1 MLFCGRRKIWLRKI
15 YGSVMKLLLLALHH
29 WSRRKTVAHHCL
41 NLQHKLASDIFFNTF
56 CIGFYWLWQMFVGCS
71 IIFSVTRKVHC
82 LPDASLERLIFF
94 SFVHFLMFIGCLQSI
109 YGIHT
114 FRVESIAR
122 GKAAP
127 VDELQVQGVDN
138 PVLLR
143 KVNQVSFLL
152 VYCLCKLW
160 TLKAFFAHTI
170 MVDFLFPSG
179 HCNRGCKGH
188 T

>member
-1 MLFCGRRKIWLRKI
+1 
-15 YGSVMKLLLLALHH
+15 
-29 WSRRKTVAHHCL
+29 
-41 NLQHKLASDIFFNTF
+41 
-56 CIGFYWLWQMFVGCS
+56 
-71 IIFSVTRKVHC
+71 
-82 LPDASLERLIFF
+82 
-94 SFVHFLMFIGCLQSI
+94 MFIGCLQSI

-152 VYCLCKLW
+152 VYCL
-160 TLKAFFAHTI
+160 LKAFFAHTI

>member
-1 MLFCGRRKIWLRKI
+1 MTNVCWLF
-15 YGSVMKLLLLALHH
+15 HH
-29 WSRRKTVAHHCL
+29 FFGNEKSTLFTRCFFRKT
-41 NLQHKLASDIFFNTF
+41 N
-56 CIGFYWLWQMFVGCS
+56 
-71 IIFSVTRKVHC
+71 
-82 LPDASLERLIFF
+82 FF
-94 SFVHFLMFIGCLQSI
+94 SFVHFLMFTGCLQSI

-114 FRVESIAR
+114 FRVESLAR

-170 MVDFLFPSG
+170 IVDFLFPSG